1 MKYFLV
7 SKDGDDLSLES
18 FEAYSDKEALLHVV
32 DSWNGFTKDDDYQY
46 CKNKSVREIGNY
58 LATMNM
64 SDEIIDLALYREIDI
79 TTFGEEDPKGPL
91 WDIND
96 YLDK

>member
-1 MKYFLV
+1 MKYFLI
-7 SKDGDDLSLES
+7 SKDDDDLNLES

-32 DSWNGFTKDDDYQY
+32 DAWSGFSKDDDYQH

-96 YLDK
+96 YLDR

>member
-1 MKYFLV
+1 MKYFLI
-7 SKDGDDLSLES
+7 SKDGDDLNLES
-18 FEAYSDKEALLHVV
+18 FEARSDKAALLHVV
-32 DSWNGFTKDDDYQY
+32 DAWSGFSKDDDYQY
-46 CKNKSVREIGNY
+46 CKGKSVREIGNY

-79 TTFGEEDPKGPL
+79 TTFGKEDPKGPL
-91 WDIND
+91 WEIND

>member
-1 MKYFLV
+1 
-7 SKDGDDLSLES
+7 
-18 FEAYSDKEALLHVV
+18 
-32 DSWNGFTKDDDYQY
+32 
-46 CKNKSVREIGNY
+46 
-58 LATMNM
+58 MNM